1 MKIKN
6 IFPLLLIY
14 PLLSCSQSPLVVSDR
29 IFCFDTS
36 IEVRLYGEG
45 NEEDLKNIKNILGY
59 YAGASDNFY
68 QHENNVYCI
77 NTNNE
82 EVEVDERLYNLLKT
96 SYEVKNDGADYFNI
110 LCGTLS
116 AKWKIAL
123 SSGEVLSDEVI
134 ASELENINNS
144 SLIFKD
150 NNVIQRLGEATID
163 LGGIAKGYTLD
174 VAKEY
179 LQEKEIKNYIINAGY
194 SSILLGE
201 KKSDN
206 GYFTVGIKDLNRAYF
221 LVKNCVIST
230 SGNSEQGEHIVN
242 PITGQLANNYDTV
255 IVIGEEGAHGDALST
270 SLMLSTIEEI
280 QQIETEQNIKVLV
293 IKNKS
298 ILYRSSGLEVYYR

>member
-1 MKIKN
+1 MKKRLL
-6 IFPLLLIY
+6 PLLLVT
-14 PLLSCSQSPLVVSDR
+14 LFSCTSQ
-29 IFCFDTS
+29 DT
-36 IEVRLYGEG
+36 
-45 NEEDLKNIKNILGY
+45 
-59 YAGASDNFY
+59 F
-68 QHENNVYCI
+68 
-77 NTNNE
+77 
-82 EVEVDERLYNLLKT
+82 
-96 SYEVKNDGADYFNI
+96 
-110 LCGTLS
+110 
-116 AKWKIAL
+116 
-123 SSGEVLSDEVI
+123 VLSDEVFSFSTWNYI
-134 ASELENINNS
+134 DLYAGSNS
-144 SLIFKD
+144 DVKEIKQIFKD
-150 NNVIQRLGEATID
+150 YSDLSDNYLPRSYTNVYTINNTNEELTLDERLYKVLQTSFSMDASKGTSYFNPLIGSLSKKWKAAIANKEALSQEEIDGELAKINSSAITFKENNVIQRVGDAEID